1 MLSNNP
7 PNKISFISKSNS
19 NKNINHRNTSKLEA
33 GLYVTSTPIGNLKDF
48 TIRGIETLQ
57 NVDIIACEDTR
68 RSRKL
73 LNYYNIKNKLIS
85 YHDYNEKKVL
95 PKLISN
101 LLAGKSIA
109 LISDAGTPL
118 INDPGYKIVS
128 ECIKRKIRV
137 FSIPGACSIIAAL
150 SVSGLP
156 VNQFIFLGFF
166 PTKINDRKKLISTI
180 SVLKTSIVFFETPVR
195 LKKTLEFLNNYFPE
209 RQISICKELTKIH
222 ESTIVKKITETLSDE
237 EIKKPKG
244 EYVLVLGPDLSKSD
258 NNEDED
264 SMLTEALQF
273 MKISEAISQVSSLT
287 GTSKKELYSK
297 AIQIK
302 KSI

>member
-1 MLSNNP
+1 MKVYL
-7 PNKISFISKSNS
+7 F
-19 NKNINHRNTSKLEA
+19 
-33 GLYVTSTPIGNLKDF
+33 D
-48 TIRGIETLQ
+48 
-57 NVDIIACEDTR
+57 DI
-68 RSRKL
+68 
-73 LNYYNIKNKLIS
+73 
-85 YHDYNEKKVL
+85 
-95 PKLISN
+95 
-101 LLAGKSIA
+101 
-109 LISDAGTPL
+109 
-118 INDPGYKIVS
+118 KIVS

-302 KSI
+302 KNI